1 MTSDALL
8 SNSNVPTE
16 TTDNE
21 IPVISPDRQFIQLAL
36 EVETPI
42 LLSVLNLFEIL
53 TISTSQVVPMFQMP
67 PWVIGVYN
75 WRGDILWV
83 VDLNHLVGFSPWYQ
97 QKNYVSKHT
106 VVVLKGQ
113 SEQSPS
119 QVKASVLGLVVNQVS
134 DMAICEPEL
143 IQAITNL
150 EIPETIRPF
159 LGGYW
164 QGDTSKD
171 HWILNGEAV
180 LNAMTMADQPIT
192 R

>member
-113 SEQSPS
+113 SEQVPS
-119 QVKASVLGLVVNQVS
+119 NVKASVLGLVVNRVS
-134 DMAICEPEL
+134 DMVICEPEL

-150 EIPETIRPF
+150 AIPETIRPF
-159 LGGYW
+159 LEGYW
-164 QGDTSKD
+164 RGDTSKD

-180 LNAMTMADQPIT
+180 LNAITTADQPIT